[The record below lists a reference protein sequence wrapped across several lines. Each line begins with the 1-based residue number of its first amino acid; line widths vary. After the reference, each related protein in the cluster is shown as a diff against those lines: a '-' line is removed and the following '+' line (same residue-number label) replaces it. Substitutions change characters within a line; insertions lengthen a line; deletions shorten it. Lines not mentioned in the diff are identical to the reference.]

1 MANEISFHD
10 EVVVAALAASAA
22 LAALAAPAALAE
34 PKNLLKSCSHV
45 AELKLINVG
54 GSHGREIHNSSGS
67 PEFESH
73 YSWSQAFFFGLK
85 PGIQAIKIIALVL
98 KNTDC

>member
-10 EVVVAALAASAA
+10 EVVVAAPAAMAA
-22 LAALAAPAALAE
+22 LAALAAPAE

-54 GSHGREIHNSSGS
+54 GLHGKIHNRSGS
-67 PEFESH
+67 PEFESL
-73 YSWSQAFFFGLK
+73 YSWSQAFFFN
-85 PGIQAIKIIALVL
+85 LVARYEDDQNSSSGSQ
-98 KNTDC
+98 KY